1 MKTLAKFLCH
11 HWQLRDCFSKK
22 KHSGMI
28 ALPID
33 CLAKFAEL
41 RHQSNAYRA
50 ILHHNTFFPWTQQKE
65 FVKNC
70 LKQCS
75 LHYMNSTSIRT
86 SWNSPTSCKI
96 SNISCN
102 PHTLVSHSSP
112 LTPQKLLMVTGSKPS
127 NKIFQ
132 QASHNLHVAIESWS
146 QRHYCQRPVCCSS
159 RLYSTGH
166 DPWTLVLLSSLGELH
181 IQVHHESLPTMLH
194 IYGQRRVCAR

>member
-1 MKTLAKFLCH
+1 MT
-11 HWQLRDCFSKK
+11 
-22 KHSGMI
+22 
-28 ALPID
+28 ALPTD
-33 CLAKFAEL
+33 CLGKFAEL

-50 ILHHNTFFPWTQQKE
+50 ILHHNTFFPWTWQKE
-65 FVKNC
+65 FVKIC

-86 SWNSPTSCKI
+86 SWNYPTSCKI

-112 LTPQKLLMVTGSKPS
+112 LTPQKLLMVTGIKPS

-132 QASHNLHVAIESWS
+132 QASRNPHVAVESWS
-146 QRHYCQRPVCCSS
+146 QRHHWQHPVWCSS